1 MKAIEEGKEF
11 SRIILTLAFLGIIWL
26 YAD

>member
-11 SRIILTLAFLGIIWL
+11 SRKILTLAFLGIIWL